1 MRATVLRMFGMYMP
15 VEIKT
20 EITPETR
27 RASFRKVVLKMSF
40 ANQGSIAW
48 SFGSMHVMIRLWQE
62 CFG

>member
-15 VEIKT
+15 VGIKT
-20 EITPETR
+20 EITPETG
-27 RASFRKVVLKMSF
+27 RARFRKVVLKMNF

-48 SFGSMHVMIRLWQE
+48 SFGSMPGIIRLWQE